1 MATLLNTLIASIF
14 SLLFA
19 PEKDT
24 SQAKI
29 SETTVE
35 VTADREE
42 TTNENSHV
50 CYYPQT

>member
-19 PEKDT
+19 PEKDS
-24 SQAKI
+24 SQVKT

-35 VTADREE
+35 VTAGREE
-42 TTNENSHV
+42 TNNENFHV
-50 CYYPQT
+50 CYYTPT